1 MSKQIIS
8 IYLDITKGVQRTCRH
23 CRHLHFSEQE
33 SSDVTNK
40 MNDGSAALSVCNAAS
55 VNVNYPPVF
64 LSQAY
69 SDGPPVSLFVSLQGA
84 EKNIFLM
91 ITQ

>member
-1 MSKQIIS
+1 
-8 IYLDITKGVQRTCRH
+8 
-23 CRHLHFSEQE
+23 
-33 SSDVTNK
+33 